1 MARRL
6 IKLTVVICAIV
17 NVRAL
22 YENATAIDKNLYLEP
37 LNKKSSQKIDKDN
50 FDDAFQHYRSDG
62 RRGREPR
69 FISFETRDNNIEV
82 QCSSFYSKKTKI
94 CLKKKYFTH

>member
-1 MARRL
+1 MAQSL
-6 IKLTVVICAIV
+6 VKLSIVICAIV

-37 LNKKSSQKIDKDN
+37 LNKKSSQKSDKDS
-50 FDDAFQHYRSDG
+50 FDSAFQHYRNDE
-62 RRGREPR
+62 RRSREPR

-82 QCSSFYSKKTKI
+82 QCFIIIFKKN
-94 CLKKKYFTH
+94 